1 MKDYYEILGVP
12 RNAGTEEI
20 KKAYRNLAFKYHP
33 DRNPNDKA
41 AEERFKEI
49 SRAYAVLG
57 DEHKRN
63 EYNMSGSSSYG
74 DSTSNNAYGTYYRQ
88 GNYSWQEPQFDTEE
102 SFWNWFGN
110 AAEHS
115 NYQTH
120 RYYYGDEK
128 QRHRPKATKRDLW
141 FSLFGKIAQAVAGLF
156 LFRILF
162 WFFPFGPIICIGLI
176 VSGTTGAFNILRM
189 LFNSNA
195 DGK

>member
-49 SRAYAVLG
+49 SKAYAVLG
-57 DEHKRN
+57 DERKRN

-74 DSTSNNAYGTYYRQ
+74 DSTSSNAYGTYYRQ

-128 QRHRPKATKRDLW
+128 QRQRPKATKRDLW